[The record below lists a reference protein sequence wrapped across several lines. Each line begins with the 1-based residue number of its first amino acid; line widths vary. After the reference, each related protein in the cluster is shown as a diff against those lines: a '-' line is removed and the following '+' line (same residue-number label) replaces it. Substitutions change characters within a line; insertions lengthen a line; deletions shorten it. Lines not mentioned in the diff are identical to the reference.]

1 MSLPRRALTR
11 PRQWGNRIRSV
22 KGSLPAK
29 RRRALMNR
37 SYRERLLSLDRARL
51 SRY

>member
-1 MSLPRRALTR
+1 MGKQDPV
-11 PRQWGNRIRSV
+11 GG

-37 SYRERLLSLDRARL
+37 TYREHLLSLDRSRL
-51 SRY
+51 SSY

>member
-1 MSLPRRALTR
+1 MPGMFYMACIILNILKDDP
-11 PRQWGNRIRSV
+11 GV

-37 SYRERLLSLDRARL
+37 AYRERLLSLA
-51 SRY
+51 